1 MEFVLTKNERLKGI
15 EVDFV
20 DGKPEPSVIQRL
32 KASGLRWS
40 PKNQV
45 WYSRFSHNLSP
56 AQIQSIILGDDSH
69 SIEQLLLKAFQKSL
83 SAYKEEHQKL
93 RGIKPRHAVVNA
105 NGRTVGLLKDLCGF
119 SWVKFWASSDKP
131 QNKRLLKHLKT
142 ISDTEDSNSWIYKFD
157 ETISLRMSRAYK
169 GGFELR
175 LHFNTN
181 LNPQYVTP
189 QKMAHQ
195 AFCSVMNEKAY
206 DLYEDSRL
214 D

>member
-1 MEFVLTKNERLKGI
+1 M
-15 EVDFV
+15 
-20 DGKPEPSVIQRL
+20 
-32 KASGLRWS
+32 
-40 PKNQV
+40 
-45 WYSRFSHNLSP
+45 
-56 AQIQSIILGDDSH
+56 
-69 SIEQLLLKAFQKSL
+69 
-83 SAYKEEHQKL
+83 
-93 RGIKPRHAVVNA
+93 
-105 NGRTVGLLKDLCGF
+105 GLLKDLCGF

-181 LNPQYVTP
+181 LNPQYITP

-195 AFCSVMNEKAY
+195 AFCSVMNQKAY